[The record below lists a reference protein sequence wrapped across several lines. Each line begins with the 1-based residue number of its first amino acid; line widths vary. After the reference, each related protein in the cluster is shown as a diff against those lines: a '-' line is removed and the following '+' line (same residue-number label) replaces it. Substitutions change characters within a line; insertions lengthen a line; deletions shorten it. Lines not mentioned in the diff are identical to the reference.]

1 MSKRKLN
8 LEDIVE
14 LVVNG
19 ELLGVF
25 SSEKA
30 AKKHMKTNFSS
41 EKAAKKHMK
50 TNLPDYSYSILPIG
64 TFLITDIQ

>member
-30 AKKHMKTNFSS
+30 AKKHMKTN
-41 EKAAKKHMK
+41 
-50 TNLPDYSYSILPIG
+50 LPDYSYSILPIG